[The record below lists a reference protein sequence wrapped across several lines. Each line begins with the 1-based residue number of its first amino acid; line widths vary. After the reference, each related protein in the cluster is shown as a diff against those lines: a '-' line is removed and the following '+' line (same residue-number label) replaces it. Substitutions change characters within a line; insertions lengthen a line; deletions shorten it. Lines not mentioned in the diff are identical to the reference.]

1 INECLVNNGGCS
13 QLCRND
19 EGGRHCE
26 CFGGYVLGKDEKTCM
41 DVVTHRKQLD
51 ETADL
56 DGNSLDRLIDI
67 IEKYPGDGTLVKM
80 GNSDRIASI
89 HAVTVKMEPLA
100 LLTAKAVSAC
110 LALLAKS
117 VMTCVQ
123 MGDGER
129 ICGCEGKSCDP
140 VTGSC
145 RCSSAE
151 ECPQGPCP
159 PGFYGPMCEL
169 KCRMACPDGR
179 CDPVYGYCTCD
190 EGFYGENCD
199 KPCPSFVFGRN
210 CRHTCKCSRE
220 NSEGCDS
227 KTGKCICRA
236 GFYGPLC
243 KRRCPIGFYGPSC
256 AKKCQCTGDLRCDAV
271 TACPAGLYGP
281 NCAHEC
287 VCQNGAECNAKDGS
301 CICPPGFYGA
311 SCSEVCPAGR
321 YGTDCMQLCDCQNGA
336 MCSPVDGK
344 CECRPGFTGDN
355 CEKPCEAGFHGK

>member
-1 INECLVNNGGCS
+1 MDYRSNEIQCYCNAGYLLNEIDRHSCQDINECSVGNAGCSQLCVNLPGSYECQCKSGYIMTYDGRTCEDINECVLNNGGCQHSCTNIPGGYKCSCEEGYRLAEDGHSCYDVNECLVNNGGCS

-67 IEKYPGDGTLVKM
+67 IEKYPGDGT
-80 GNSDRIASI
+80 
-89 HAVTVKMEPLA
+89 
-100 LLTAKAVSAC
+100 
-110 LALLAKS
+110 
-117 VMTCVQ
+117 
-123 MGDGER
+123 

-179 CDPVYGYCTCD
+179 CDPVYGCISDTWSSIWFVWQ
-190 EGFYGENCD
+190 EGGGLSLAPASCL
-199 KPCPSFVFGRN
+199 
-210 CRHTCKCSRE
+210 
-220 NSEGCDS
+220 EGTVVTRVS
-227 KTGKCICRA
+227 VLEKI
-236 GFYGPLC
+236 
-243 KRRCPIGFYGPSC
+243 
-256 AKKCQCTGDLRCDAV
+256 AKVA
-271 TACPAGLYGP
+271 TARPVNAYVEPASM
-281 NCAHEC
+281 AHF
-287 VCQNGAECNAKDGS
+287 AKDG
-301 CICPPGFYGA
+301 
-311 SCSEVCPAGR
+311 V
-321 YGTDCMQLCDCQNGA
+321 QLVSMDQVAPRNVSA
-336 MCSPVDGK
+336 QAIYVVMP
-344 CECRPGFTGDN
+344 
-355 CEKPCEAGFHGK
+355 